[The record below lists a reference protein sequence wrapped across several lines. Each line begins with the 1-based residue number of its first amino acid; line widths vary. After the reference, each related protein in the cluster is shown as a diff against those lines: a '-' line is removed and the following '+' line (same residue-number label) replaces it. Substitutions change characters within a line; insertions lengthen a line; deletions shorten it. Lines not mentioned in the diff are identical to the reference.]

1 MRLRIAHHSPLFLRV
16 MFAISMVLLVS
27 SITLCSAQE
36 VSDDIPCIILA
47 KPGELYELELYQLGN
62 DTQHTIIISF
72 NFENESAHR
81 LEVQVPYNGNYD
93 SASEIYCVNDDSG
106 LLLCTIKYVG
116 IETVLLGEE
125 RAKLEV
131 DSSDYQARLVG
142 VHLSESSSSR
152 DIAIPKS
159 FGIILALCS
168 LLPFFLL
175 APDAITDLQAQLE
188 VEAASKGVYGRIL
201 ALLLPLLTIGLT
213 FWLLE
218 SLKIFG

>member
-1 MRLRIAHHSPLFLRV
+1 MRLRIAHHFPLFLRV
-16 MFAISMVLLVS
+16 MFAISLVLLAS

-36 VSDDIPCIILA
+36 VSDGTPCIVLA

-72 NFENESAHR
+72 NFENESARR
-81 LEVQVPYNGNYD
+81 LEVQVPYSSNYD
-93 SASEIYCVNDDSG
+93 SASEVYCVNDGSG

-131 DSSDYQARLVG
+131 DSTDYQARLVG
-142 VHLSESSSSR
+142 VHLSESSI
-152 DIAIPKS
+152 DIEIPKS

-175 APDAITDLQAQLE
+175 APDAITDLQAHLE
-188 VEAASKGVYGRIL
+188 AEAASKGVYGRIL
-201 ALLLPLLTIGLT
+201 ALLLPLLSIGLT

-218 SLKIFG
+218 SLSIFG

>member
-1 MRLRIAHHSPLFLRV
+1 
-16 MFAISMVLLVS
+16 MFAISLVLLAS

-47 KPGELYELELYQLGN
+47 KARELYDLELYQLEN
-62 DTQHTIIISF
+62 DSHHTIIISF
-72 NFENESAHR
+72 DFENETARR
-81 LEVQVPYNGNYD
+81 LQVQEPYISYYD
-93 SASEIYCVNDDSG
+93 SASDIYCIDDGSG

-131 DSSDYQARLVG
+131 DSTDYEARLVG
-142 VHLSESSSSR
+142 VHLSETPI
-152 DIAIPKS
+152 DIEIPKS

-175 APDAITDLQAQLE
+175 APDAITDLQAHLE
-188 VEAASKGVYGRIL
+188 VEAAGKGVYGRIL

-218 SLKIFG
+218 SLSIFG

>member
-1 MRLRIAHHSPLFLRV
+1 MRLRIAHHFPLFLRV
-16 MFAISMVLLVS
+16 MFAISLVLLAS

-36 VSDDIPCIILA
+36 VSDGTPCIVLA

-72 NFENESAHR
+72 NFENESARR
-81 LEVQVPYNGNYD
+81 LEVQVPYSSNYD
-93 SASEIYCVNDDSG
+93 SASEVYCVNDGSG

-131 DSSDYQARLVG
+131 DSTDYQARLVG
-142 VHLSESSSSR
+142 VHLPETPI
-152 DIAIPKS
+152 DIEIPKS

-175 APDAITDLQAQLE
+175 APDAITDLQAHLE
-188 VEAASKGVYGRIL
+188 VEAAGKGVYGRIL
-201 ALLLPLLTIGLT
+201 ALLLPLLSIGLT

-218 SLKIFG
+218 SLSIFG

>member
-1 MRLRIAHHSPLFLRV
+1 MRLRIAHHFPLFLRV
-16 MFAISMVLLVS
+16 MFAISLVLLAS

-36 VSDDIPCIILA
+36 VSDGTPCIVLA

-72 NFENESAHR
+72 NFENESARR
-81 LEVQVPYNGNYD
+81 LEVQVPYSSNYD
-93 SASEIYCVNDDSG
+93 SASEVYCVNDGSG

-131 DSSDYQARLVG
+131 DSTDYQARLVG
-142 VHLSESSSSR
+142 VHLSESSI
-152 DIAIPKS
+152 DIEIPKS

-188 VEAASKGVYGRIL
+188 VEAASRGVYGRIL
-201 ALLLPLLTIGLT
+201 ALLLPLLTIGMT

-218 SLKIFG
+218 SLSIFG